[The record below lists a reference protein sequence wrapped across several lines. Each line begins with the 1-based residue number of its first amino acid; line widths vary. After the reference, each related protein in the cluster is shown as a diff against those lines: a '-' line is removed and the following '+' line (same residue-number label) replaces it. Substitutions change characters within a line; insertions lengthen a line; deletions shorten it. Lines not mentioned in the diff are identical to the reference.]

1 MGLSEKKI
9 YPKFRVRDVGGQIVF
24 EEPTRLANYLAGMR
38 RKTEKDDWPLVAVI
52 KRFAKDRS
60 RQEEKFYHAVVV
72 RMIADAMSIEDQ
84 EAHEF
89 LKRMWLKTEERYQHP
104 ETGKIVRYERVLST
118 TELSDEAYRMYWEQ
132 CIRWAALP
140 TLPEGLSINSGLEL
154 IIPYPKE
161 VDYDH
166 F

>member
-1 MGLSEKKI
+1 MSLAEKKI
-9 YPKFRVRDVGGQIVF
+9 YPKFRARGVGGQVVF
-24 EEPTRLANYLAGMR
+24 EEPRRVGDYLTAVR
-38 RKTEKDDWPLVAVI
+38 RREEKEEWPLVVTI

-72 RMIADAMSIEDQ
+72 RMIADAMSMEDQ
-84 EAHEF
+84 EAHDF

-104 ETGKIVRYERVLST
+104 ETRKIVRYERVMST
-118 TELSDEAYRMYWEQ
+118 TELSDAAYRMYWEQ

-140 TLPEGLSINSGLEL
+140 TLPDGLGINSGLEL
-154 IIPYPKE
+154 IIPYPNE